1 MKKISVLLL
10 ITLMLLSTACDRV
23 SYTSD
28 LSCGDVANAVLSR
41 SSKEFVEYESYYTD
55 YIISDRSLYNDS
67 TILYSIEVNDIDE
80 IGIFRATDKENA
92 KILEQMLC
100 EYIDDMRITERAFIE
115 SYAPDELPKL
125 DGATVRRFGNYVVY
139 IIVPT
144 DKRAA
149 VLDTI
154 DEILRK

>member
-1 MKKISVLLL
+1 
-10 ITLMLLSTACDRV
+10 MLLSTACDRV

-28 LSCGDVANAVLSR
+28 LSCSDVANAVLSR
-41 SSKEFVEYESYYTD
+41 SSKEFIEYESYYTD

-115 SYAPDELPKL
+115 SYAKDELPKL
-125 DGATVRRFGNYVVY
+125 DAARVKSLGSYV
-139 IIVPT
+139 I
-144 DKRAA
+144 
-149 VLDTI
+149 
-154 DEILRK
+154 